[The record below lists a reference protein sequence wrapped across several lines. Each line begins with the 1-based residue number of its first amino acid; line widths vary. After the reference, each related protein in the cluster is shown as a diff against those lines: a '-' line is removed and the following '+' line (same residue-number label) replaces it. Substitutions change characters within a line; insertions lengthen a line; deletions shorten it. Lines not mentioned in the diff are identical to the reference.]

1 MKICGI
7 TREEDIHRAVKF
19 GADALGFVYGY
30 KESKRNIP
38 SFETLKLLVSSIP
51 PYVSSVVVTPAS
63 SPELLDVI
71 LGVRPT
77 YIQIVNDEEEYGNV
91 ALVRKIRAK
100 TGFDAIIQTVHIEE
114 NEDKRTSQETI
125 IEKCRAL
132 SHFSKAILLDS
143 KSAADNGSTISGG
156 TGIAH
161 DWHLSRKIRDAL
173 APKPLILAGGL
184 TKLNVS
190 RAIRI
195 VEPYA
200 VDVSSGVERKGEKPG
215 IKDELELKEFIR
227 TAKWEPITRDC

>member
-1 MKICGI
+1 VKICGI
-7 TREEDIHRAVKF
+7 TREEDIHLAVKF

-38 SFETLKLLVSSIP
+38 SFESLKLLVSSVP

-114 NEDKRTSQETI
+114 NEDKRTSQEKI

-143 KSAADNGSTISGG
+143 KATTDNDSMLLGG
-156 TGIAH
+156 TGVAH

-184 TKLNVS
+184 SKENIV
-190 RAIRI
+190 RAIKV

-200 VDVSSGVERKGEKPG
+200 VDVSSSVERKGKSG
-215 IKDELELKEFIR
+215 VKDEGELKEFIR
-227 TAKWEPITRDC
+227 IAKSAH